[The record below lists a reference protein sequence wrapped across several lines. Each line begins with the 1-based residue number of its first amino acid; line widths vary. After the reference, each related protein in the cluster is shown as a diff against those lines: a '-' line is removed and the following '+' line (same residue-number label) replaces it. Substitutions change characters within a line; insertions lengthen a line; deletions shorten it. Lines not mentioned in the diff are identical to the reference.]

1 VSLTGPVL
9 EDTATPL
16 VIDLGVLNPGELAEV
31 TVSGLAEGT
40 TLSAGVVNPDG
51 SVTLSEAD
59 LLGLTVTALDPGTQ
73 LLNVDVTVTDPATGT
88 SATTSELLSLE
99 VLNVADVPLL
109 D

>member
-1 VSLTGPVL
+1 
-9 EDTATPL
+9 
-16 VIDLGVLNPGELAEV
+16 
-31 TVSGLAEGT
+31 SGLAEGT

-109 D
+109 DVSLTGPVLEDTATPLVIDLGVLNPGELAEVT